1 MQVRILSTAP
11 EREKKMTTIPKFHFV
26 HPDGRTIV
34 ATWVQFEQR
43 YRDEG
48 FVPLEDVLETYVRD
62 DKIEKVTS

>member
-1 MQVRILSTAP
+1 
-11 EREKKMTTIPKFHFV
+11 MTTIPKFHFV